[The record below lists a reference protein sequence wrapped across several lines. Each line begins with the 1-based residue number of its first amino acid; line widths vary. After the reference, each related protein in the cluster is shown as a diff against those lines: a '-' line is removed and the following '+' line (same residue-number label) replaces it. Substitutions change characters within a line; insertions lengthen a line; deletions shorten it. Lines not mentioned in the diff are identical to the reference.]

1 MTTKIQILTAKT
13 LEEALANKG
22 MIGES
27 VDGVI
32 VLRDSTVQYFI
43 PANEIKVIAKDGEKE
58 LT

>member
-1 MTTKIQILTAKT
+1 MTTKIQILTTKR
-13 LEEALANKG
+13 LGEALANKG
-22 MIGES
+22 MIGAS

-43 PANEIKVIAKDGEKE
+43 AADEIKVVAKDAEKE